1 MASRELAVEELPEY
15 LTARRAGIEMVGE
28 FRRDGQ

>member
-15 LTARRAGIEMVGE
+15 LTARRAWTKNLGE